1 MIYTVTL
8 NPALD
13 FELKVS
19 HFEFDSVI
27 RAEDSRMDCGGK
39 GFNVSRMLKNLG
51 TPSVTMGFLGG
62 KTGERLE
69 QELQQAGIDTD
80 FTYIAGETRTNV
92 SIVAKKHIKVNE
104 QGPEVSSEELSSL
117 LDTVKKNVRAGDWWV
132 LGGSLPKGVDASIY
146 AQLITII
153 REAGAYSLL
162 DSSGEALRLGCAAKP
177 TLIKPNFE
185 EAMELIGESVH
196 ANVPVKD
203 WTRRILA
210 LGPESL
216 IVSMGKDGA
225 LLANGET
232 IETIQSPRI
241 IEKNPIGAGDSLVGG
256 LVHSLSQGKALPE
269 ALRYGAACGAAT
281 ASQSG
286 TELGTKAMVEALL

>member
-1 MIYTVTL
+1 MIYTLTL

-13 FELKVS
+13 FELKIS

-51 TPSVTMGFLGG
+51 TESTAMGFIGG

-69 QELQQAGIDTD
+69 EGLQEAGIKTD
-80 FTYIAGETRTNV
+80 FTSIAGETRTNV

-104 QGPEVSSEELSSL
+104 QGPEVTADEVEAL
-117 LDTVKKNVRAGDWWV
+117 LETVRKNAKAGDWWV
-132 LGGSLPKGVDASIY
+132 LGGSLPRGVDASIY
-146 AQLITII
+146 ASII
-153 REAGAYSLL
+153 RILKEAGAHTLL
-162 DSSGEALRLGCAAKP
+162 DSSGEALTLGCAAKP
-177 TLIKPNFE
+177 TIIKPNFE

-196 ANVPVKD
+196 SNVRTQEWVS
-203 WTRRILA
+203 RILE

-216 IVSMGKDGA
+216 VVSMGKDGA
-225 LLANGET
+225 LLAFGDT
-232 IETIQSPRI
+232 IENISSPRI
-241 IEKNPIGAGDSLVGG
+241 IEKNPTGAGDSQVGG
-256 LVHSLSQGKALPE
+256 IVHSLSQGKELPE
-269 ALRYGAACGAAT
+269 ALRFGAACGAAT

-286 TELGTKAMVEALL
+286 TELGTQEMVDALL